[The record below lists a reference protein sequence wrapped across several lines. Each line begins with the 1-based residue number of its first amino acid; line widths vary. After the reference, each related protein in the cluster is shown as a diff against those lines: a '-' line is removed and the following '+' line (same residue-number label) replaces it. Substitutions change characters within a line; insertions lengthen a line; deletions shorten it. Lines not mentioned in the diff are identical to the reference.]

1 MLTPWVNIDHI
12 LAILPLDSRLKTH
25 WHDGLKKPK
34 QKTKKQKTRSRI
46 TDIRT
51 GIHVYNSTC
60 YFFYA

>member
-34 QKTKKQKTRSRI
+34 KKKKKKNQI
-46 TDIRT
+46 THYGHKDGYPCI
-51 GIHVYNSTC
+51 
-60 YFFYA
+60 